1 MADACCCRHPSSLVQ
16 HFTPRRLQESER
28 RGVSPAPVMLDSLQI
43 RRSPLPRGAVEAA
56 AIASREAGLHK
67 ELSRAQLVMIGLG
80 GAIGTGLFMGSGV
93 AIGYAGPAVI
103 LSYAIASI
111 AAAAMVFSLS
121 EMAVMHPTA
130 GSFGTYAEIYLN
142 PWAGWIA
149 RYSYWMAQVIAV
161 GAEAVAAGVYMTFYF
176 PGTPVWLWSVGFALV
191 LLYFNSRSVHNFGS
205 IEYWFA
211 LIKVVAIVIFIIVGV
226 STILGIGTQPVG
238 FHNLTGLPGGFMPHG
253 VGGVWMAVIIGV
265 LSFNGIEVIAV
276 TSGEAKDPVRAIP
289 AALRTMAL
297 RLFLFYV
304 LALTIVV
311 TFVPWT
317 ETGATVV
324 TQSPFVRI
332 FAHSGIRHAAGIMNF
347 VVLSAALSSMNTNV
361 YLCSRMLFSLAR
373 GGYAPRFLGR
383 LSTNGTPISAILLS
397 GGCILV
403 AAGLSKLTPLAYNYL
418 FGVALFDAMIVWI
431 IILLSHLS
439 FRRKHKLADLP
450 VRTPGFPYVQLVG
463 LTLLCAVL
471 VTMGLDKETWQ
482 ISWIVGVPWLLFLS
496 VGYFLMKARNSRALA
511 AAG

>member
-1 MADACCCRHPSSLVQ
+1 MISNI
-16 HFTPRRLQESER
+16 
-28 RGVSPAPVMLDSLQI
+28 SPA
-43 RRSPLPRGAVEAA
+43 RETAAETAVDAA
-56 AIASREAGLHK
+56 AISSREGGLHK

-103 LSYAIASI
+103 LSYAIAAI
-111 AAAAMVFSLS
+111 AAVAMVFSLS

-142 PWAGWIA
+142 PWAGMVA
-149 RYSYWMAQVIAV
+149 RYSYWLAQVIAV
-161 GAEAVAAGVYMTFYF
+161 GGEAVAAGVYMTFWF
-176 PGTPVWLWSVGFALV
+176 PGTPVWLWSLGFALV
-191 LLYFNSRSVHNFGS
+191 LLYFNSRSVNNFGS

-211 LIKVVAIVIFIIVGV
+211 LIKVVAIVIFIILGV
-226 STILGIGTQPVG
+226 VTIFGIWTKPVG
-238 FHNLTGLPGGFMPHG
+238 FHNLTGLPGGFMPRG
-253 VGGVWMAVIIGV
+253 FGGVWMAVIIGI

-297 RLFLFYV
+297 RLFLFYI

-324 TQSPFVRI
+324 TQSPFVRV
-332 FAHSGIRHAAGIMNF
+332 FAHSGIRNAAGIMNF

-361 YLCSRMLFSLAR
+361 YLCSRMLFSLSR
-373 GGYAPRFLGR
+373 GGYAPRFLGK
-383 LSTNGTPISAILLS
+383 LGKNGTPITAILLS
-397 GGCILV
+397 GACILV
-403 AAGLSKLTPLAYNYL
+403 AAGVSKLTPLAYNYL

-439 FRRKHKLADLP
+439 FRRKHRAADLP
-450 VRTPGFPYVQLVG
+450 VRMPWFPAVQIAG
-463 LTLLCAVL
+463 LALLCAVL
-471 VTMGLDKETWQ
+471 VTMGLDKETWR
-482 ISWIVGVPWLLFLS
+482 ISWIVGVPWLALIS
-496 VGYFLMKARNSRALA
+496 VVYFVLKARGALA
-511 AAG
+511 AS